1 MCGYRFCRSWQWV
14 GTSPPTTSAESANSM
29 AVPCGHYC
37 HALFD
42 GKWMLDIAIE
52 PESVRL
58 VIGAV

>member
-1 MCGYRFCRSWQWV
+1 
-14 GTSPPTTSAESANSM
+14 M

-42 GKWMLDIAIE
+42 GKWVLDIAIE